1 MDDYDIFMNSSDT
14 ESTYSDYFETKDFKR
29 LVPAENFKGG
39 SNIMRYSA
47 IIYGILTFMCLGDA
61 IQRLNKDDKIYYFYD
76 DPTSTSLFMIVRNYF
91 LFFKICVTSIS
102 ILGII
107 ILWLIGTSYSAR

>member
-1 MDDYDIFMNSSDT
+1 MEKYKNKINFIDHTRRIPKYDAQINLIYNLLFFWFFVFCFSMDDYDIFMNSSDT

-47 IIYGILTFMCLGDA
+47 ILYGLLTFMCLGDA
-61 IQRLNKDDKIYYFYD
+61 I
-76 DPTSTSLFMIVRNYF
+76 
-91 LFFKICVTSIS
+91 
-102 ILGII
+102 
-107 ILWLIGTSYSAR
+107 

>member
-47 IIYGILTFMCLGDA
+47 ILYGILTFMCLGDA
-61 IQRLNKDDKIYYFYD
+61 I
-76 DPTSTSLFMIVRNYF
+76 
-91 LFFKICVTSIS
+91 
-102 ILGII
+102 
-107 ILWLIGTSYSAR
+107 